1 MNKSKKLTYLNTIK
15 YSKPMRKT
23 RKLKIVESL
32 NTKIISVLDQMSTL
46 LSNKG
51 EVFRARAYKKALET
65 IICLDKEIIKIE
77 DIKGMA
83 TIGNTIYDNIKEYIE
98 NGKLEILENEK
109 NNPVNKLCKVY
120 GIGPKRAQQFVDN
133 GYVCLDDLRQHP
145 EELTTAMKLG
155 LKYFDEI
162 EEKIPRS
169 EIEIYETKIDG
180 IFKELEE
187 KDGKYEIVG
196 SYRRGKK
203 ESGDIDII
211 ITGPTSKVY
220 EDLLNKLIEKKM
232 IIEILSR
239 GKIKCLTIGRLDGGI
254 ARRLD
259 FMYSPPDEYAFATL
273 YFTGSKIFNTI
284 QRQIALN
291 KGYTLNEHGI
301 QRMSQKQKIGE
312 KLNKEFPNEEAIF
325 NFLDM
330 EYVTPQNRIDKRSVK
345 YIKKELKED
354 NFQDN
359 SQDISQDKF
368 QMFKNNGISYLNGLA
383 EIDLNEMIKTTNTS
397 YYENNLSIL
406 NDNEYDILCEFTKNK
421 FPKNTI
427 SQEGHINIEIVKNKT
442 TLPYEMWSL
451 DKIKPDTDALDKFKE
466 KYTGPYIISCK
477 LDGVSGLYTTEDDK
491 PKLYTRGNG
500 KVGQDISHLIPF
512 LKLPTNK
519 NIVIRGE
526 FIIKK
531 DLFNNKYSDTF
542 SNARNFVAGV
552 INQKKIDPNKFKDLD
567 FVAYELIHP
576 IQKPSHQ
583 LINLDNLNVDVV
595 KANYKDNISNQ
606 ELSSILIDWRKDYDY
621 EIDGLVC
628 YDDRIYKRGD
638 GNPDHAFAFKMVLT
652 DQIAEA
658 KVIDVIWSPSKDG
671 YLKPRVQIEPV
682 HLSGAKI
689 EYATGFNGNFINQN
703 KIGVG
708 ALIKIIRS
716 GDVIPHILEVVQPAS
731 TPLMPNVPYK
741 WTDGNIDI
749 ELIDKENDSVIKEKI
764 FTAFFKNLGVE
775 GLGPGN
781 VKKIINAG
789 YNTIPKI
796 IHMSVSDY
804 ENIDGFKSTMANKLY
819 KNIHTK
825 LDSVPLPDLMTAT
838 HIFGRGFGT
847 KKFVSILEK
856 YPDIIISNISNL
868 EKIRMIASINGMSVK
883 SATTLLSNIPKFILW
898 IKEANLNNSLVY
910 TKPATK
916 NVSDTSHPLY
926 NKIVVTTGVSG
937 SIRNALSKE
946 LEKIGAILE
955 NSLTKNTNILV
966 ANSLDVNTDKFTK
979 AKKLNIPIIELKQ
992 FIKSC
997 NF

>member
-477 LDGVSGLYTTEDDK
+477 LDGVSGLYTT
-491 PKLYTRGNG
+491 
-500 KVGQDISHLIPF
+500 
-512 LKLPTNK
+512 
-519 NIVIRGE
+519 
-526 FIIKK
+526 
-531 DLFNNKYSDTF
+531 
-542 SNARNFVAGV
+542 
-552 INQKKIDPNKFKDLD
+552 
-567 FVAYELIHP
+567 
-576 IQKPSHQ
+576 
-583 LINLDNLNVDVV
+583 
-595 KANYKDNISNQ
+595 
-606 ELSSILIDWRKDYDY
+606 
-621 EIDGLVC
+621 
-628 YDDRIYKRGD
+628 
-638 GNPDHAFAFKMVLT
+638 
-652 DQIAEA
+652 
-658 KVIDVIWSPSKDG
+658 
-671 YLKPRVQIEPV
+671 
-682 HLSGAKI
+682 
-689 EYATGFNGNFINQN
+689 
-703 KIGVG
+703 
-708 ALIKIIRS
+708 
-716 GDVIPHILEVVQPAS
+716 
-731 TPLMPNVPYK
+731 
-741 WTDGNIDI
+741 
-749 ELIDKENDSVIKEKI
+749 
-764 FTAFFKNLGVE
+764 
-775 GLGPGN
+775 
-781 VKKIINAG
+781 
-789 YNTIPKI
+789 
-796 IHMSVSDY
+796 
-804 ENIDGFKSTMANKLY
+804 
-819 KNIHTK
+819 
-825 LDSVPLPDLMTAT
+825 
-838 HIFGRGFGT
+838 
-847 KKFVSILEK
+847 
-856 YPDIIISNISNL
+856 
-868 EKIRMIASINGMSVK
+868 
-883 SATTLLSNIPKFILW
+883 
-898 IKEANLNNSLVY
+898 
-910 TKPATK
+910 
-916 NVSDTSHPLY
+916 
-926 NKIVVTTGVSG
+926 
-937 SIRNALSKE
+937 
-946 LEKIGAILE
+946 
-955 NSLTKNTNILV
+955 
-966 ANSLDVNTDKFTK
+966 
-979 AKKLNIPIIELKQ
+979 
-992 FIKSC
+992 
-997 NF
+997 